1 LIANYS
7 GGDGMPFESHEAL
20 QSAAAQVNAGRI
32 TRRSFLG
39 RAAALGIGSSTALAL
54 LDACGSS
61 GISNSSTNLV
71 YWNLFG
77 GGDGVRMEQMEND
90 YSKAHP
96 EVQLESVT
104 LAWGVPYYTKLA
116 MAAAGGRPP
125 DVAISHM
132 TRVPIFA
139 AENLLDPFDLDEL
152 AKVGIT
158 QDKFLPAIWER
169 AHYNG
174 KLYTIPL
181 DTHPFVMYYNVDV
194 CQKAGL
200 LDASGNLKPIEG
212 PQALIDAL
220 KKAQQV
226 TGDLGVAVDTQ
237 DVTPWRLFYT
247 LYSQLGGLVFSP
259 DGKELVL
266 DDNKAEQALTFMHD
280 LTTTSKV
287 ASPTIDYG
295 GAVALFGS
303 AKAGF
308 HWNGEWE
315 VTTFQAQKGF
325 NFNMVPFPHVFGT
338 YRAQADSHAFVLPR
352 QLAVDPVRRA
362 ASLEF
367 ISFMLKDGQTWA
379 QGGHIPAYL
388 PVANSDTYKNLK
400 PQSNYA
406 SVAADVVV
414 DPIAWFSGS
423 GSDLENQAGG
433 AFQPVLTGLATPKQG
448 VAQFRAAMEK
458 FLKIPPPV

>member
-1 LIANYS
+1 
-7 GGDGMPFESHEAL
+7 MPFEQHEAL
-20 QSAAAQVNAGRI
+20 QLAAKQVNAGRM
-32 TRRSFLG
+32 TRRGFLG
-39 RAAALGIGSSTALAL
+39 RAAALGIGSSAALAL
-54 LDACGSS
+54 LDACGA
-61 GISNSSTNLV
+61 GTTTSTSLV

-77 GGDGVRMEQMEND
+77 GGDGVRMEQMESH
-90 YSKAHP
+90 YRKAHP
-96 EVQLESVT
+96 EVQLEAVT

-125 DVAISHM
+125 DVGISHM
-132 TRVPIFA
+132 TRVPAFA
-139 AENLLDPFDLDEL
+139 AQNLLDPFDLDEL

-158 QDKFLPAIWER
+158 EDNFLPPIWQR

-200 LDASGNLKPIEG
+200 LDADGNLKPIDG
-212 PQALIDAL
+212 PQALIAAL
-220 KKAQQV
+220 KSAQQV
-226 TGDLGVAVDTQ
+226 TGDLGLALDTQ

-247 LYSQLGGLVFSP
+247 LYSQLGGVVFSP

-266 DDNKAEQALTFMHD
+266 DNSKAEQALSFMAD
-280 LTTTSKV
+280 LTTGSKV

-303 AKAGF
+303 GKAGF

-315 VTTFQAQKGF
+315 VTTFQAQKMK
-325 NFNMVPFPHVFGT
+325 FNMVPFPHVFGT
-338 YRAQADSHAFVLPR
+338 YRAQADSHAFVLPH
-352 QLAVDPVRRA
+352 QMAVDPVRRA

-367 ISFMLKDGQTWA
+367 ISFMLKDSQTWA

-388 PVANSDTYKNLK
+388 PVANSDDYKNLK

-433 AFQPVLTGLATPKQG
+433 AFQPVLAGLATPKQG

-458 FLKIPPPV
+458 FLKIPPPM

>member
-1 LIANYS
+1 
-7 GGDGMPFESHEAL
+7 MPFEQREAL
-20 QSAAAQVNAGRI
+20 QSAIAQVNAGRM

-39 RAAALGIGSSTALAL
+39 RAAALGIGSSAALAL
-54 LDACGSS
+54 LDACGSA
-61 GISNSSTNLV
+61 GTSTPSTSLV

-77 GGDGVRMEQMEND
+77 GGDGVRMEQMESD
-90 YSKAHP
+90 YRKAHP
-96 EVQLESVT
+96 EVQLEAVT

-139 AENLLDPFDLDEL
+139 AENLLDPFDLNEL

-158 QDKFLPAIWER
+158 EDKFLPAIWER

-174 KLYTIPL
+174 KVYTVPL
-181 DTHPFVMYYNVDV
+181 DTHPFVMYYNVDIAR
-194 CQKAGL
+194 KAGL
-200 LDASGNLKPIEG
+200 LDADGNLKPIQG
-212 PQALIDAL
+212 PDALISAL
-220 KKAQQV
+220 KSAKQV
-226 TGDLGVAVDTQ
+226 TGNLGVAVDTG

-259 DGKELVL
+259 NGKQLIL
-266 DDNKAEQALTFMHD
+266 DDSKAEQALSFMAD
-280 LTTTSKV
+280 LTVQSKV
-287 ASPTIDYG
+287 ASPTIDYP
-295 GAVALFGS
+295 GAVALFGGG
-303 AKAGF
+303 KAGF

-315 VTTFQAQKGF
+315 VTTFQALKGF
-325 NFNMVPFPHVFGT
+325 NFNMVPFPNVFGNI
-338 YRAQADSHAFVLPR
+338 RAEADSHAFVLPR
-352 QLAVDPVRRA
+352 QLSVDPARRA

-367 ISFMLKDGQTWA
+367 ISFMLNQGGQTWA

-388 PVANSDTYKNLK
+388 PVATSDGYKNLK

-406 SVAADVVV
+406 SVAGDVVV

-423 GSDLENQAGG
+423 GSDLETQAGG
-433 AFQPVLTGLATPKQG
+433 AFQPVLEGLATPKQG

-458 FLKIPPPV
+458 FLKIPAPV